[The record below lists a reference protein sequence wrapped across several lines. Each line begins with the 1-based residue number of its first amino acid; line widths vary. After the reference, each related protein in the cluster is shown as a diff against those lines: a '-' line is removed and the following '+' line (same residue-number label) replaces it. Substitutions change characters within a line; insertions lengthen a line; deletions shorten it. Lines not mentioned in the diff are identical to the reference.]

1 MGIVPTT
8 WNASDKDASITLSNG
23 NLTAACSSGGSGGVR
38 SVDSVA
44 SGKYYWELT
53 VQTSNAREIIG
64 AANSGWTLSTI
75 LGNSSGSYGYF
86 AFDGN
91 KRNNSSS
98 VAYGATFG
106 NTNIISVL
114 LDMDAGTITFWKNG
128 VSQGQAYSGITGAMF
143 AAFSGGSGSVS
154 EQVTA
159 NFGATAFTY
168 TPPGGYQAGFGKI
181 ITGVG
186 SAAGSGV
193 ATGVGAATFAGVGSA
208 AGTSTPAAVGAKILS
223 GVGSASGV
231 GAAAGVGDF
240 LSIQSGVGAAAGSGA
255 ATGVGAA
262 TFSGVGASTGTGA
275 ASGVGR
281 STAEGGGS
289 ATGTAS
295 IDGRAVSPAVA
306 SPAVAS
312 AAGQGTADGVSNFTV
327 VISAIGTAQGI
338 AQVLGIGREV
348 GERIVVRRVSIGGG
362 SNMRANT
369 TAGVSLRTR
378 VGGSRIRAY

>member
-64 AANSGWTLSTI
+64 AANSGWTLSTV

-193 ATGVGAATFAGVGSA
+193 ATGVGAATFAGVG
-208 AGTSTPAAVGAKILS
+208 
-223 GVGSASGV
+223 
-231 GAAAGVGDF
+231 
-240 LSIQSGVGAAAGSGA
+240 
-255 ATGVGAA
+255 
-262 TFSGVGASTGTGA
+262 ASTGTGA